1 VQEDGHTALMLA
13 CESCHTDI
21 VKLLLA
27 KPRLNVNAAKVGCAD
42 AMICHFYARCEPE
55 VRQEGWVRGRVML
68 EVDCVGG
75 GL

>member
-1 VQEDGHTALMLA
+1 M
-13 CESCHTDI
+13 DI

-27 KPRLNVNAAKVGCAD
+27 TPDVEVNAANVRCVLCGMHVH

-55 VRQEGWVRGRVML
+55 VRQDGWVRGRVML
-68 EVDCVGG
+68 EVDCLGG